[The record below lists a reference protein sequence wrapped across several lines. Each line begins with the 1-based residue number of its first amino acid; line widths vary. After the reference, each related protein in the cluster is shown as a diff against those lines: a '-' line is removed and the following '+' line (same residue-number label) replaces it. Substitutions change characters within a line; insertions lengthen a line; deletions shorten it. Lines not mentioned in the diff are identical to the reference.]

1 MDRFLGAR
9 QGDMLSSPFQCDE
22 CWFWNLRG
30 QQSNKINST
39 DGMLLRLIRRA
50 NLDMMWS
57 RESST
62 VIATYRDLKTSAR
75 LQLDLGLLPV
85 GADQGPWP
93 VGDFT
98 GMAIAITMLR
108 KSLDSGRNNNMYQQ
122 FDSVRKLR
130 SAARNTHLNSVIGA
144 AATHAFMGERG
155 KIFRLTSDPTYSQF
169 FTKFIHGCEKRM
181 GRYVKQDQALSVE
194 ILLEILH
201 AYEVELKCKT
211 TSKTRRRVIIM
222 SGSSLVIGYCGGL
235 RGGEITLAE
244 ATSTCQLINEGTDK
258 ATSPHVVVCLMGRFK
273 GETGE
278 RNVLLPFASVT
289 TSGIKIRW
297 WIEQLVQVLV
307 LEGRSEGN
315 PGPAF
320 CDKEGFVLP
329 ARVFNTA
336 FHASLENVQVQRPDL
351 IPAWIKVIE
360 IYHYYRSLRR
370 GAVLRAKQLD
380 YDQSV
385 IDTNNRWR
393 QMQGTRGKASLPMG
407 QLYLDIILSLNTHTR
422 FSESL

>member
-30 QQSNKINST
+30 QQSNKINPT

-370 GAVLRAKQLD
+370 GAVL
-380 YDQSV
+380 
-385 IDTNNRWR
+385 
-393 QMQGTRGKASLPMG
+393 
-407 QLYLDIILSLNTHTR
+407 
-422 FSESL
+422 

>member
-1 MDRFLGAR
+1 
-9 QGDMLSSPFQCDE
+9 
-22 CWFWNLRG
+22 
-30 QQSNKINST
+30 
-39 DGMLLRLIRRA
+39 
-50 NLDMMWS
+50 
-57 RESST
+57 
-62 VIATYRDLKTSAR
+62 
-75 LQLDLGLLPV
+75 
-85 GADQGPWP
+85 
-93 VGDFT
+93 
-98 GMAIAITMLR
+98 
-108 KSLDSGRNNNMYQQ
+108 
-122 FDSVRKLR
+122 
-130 SAARNTHLNSVIGA
+130 
-144 AATHAFMGERG
+144 
-155 KIFRLTSDPTYSQF
+155 
-169 FTKFIHGCEKRM
+169 
-181 GRYVKQDQALSVE
+181 
-194 ILLEILH
+194 
-201 AYEVELKCKT
+201 
-211 TSKTRRRVIIM
+211 M
-222 SGSSLVIGYCGGL
+222 SGSSLVIGFCGGL

-258 ATSPHVVVCLMGRFK
+258 ATVPHVVVCLMGRFK
-273 GETGE
+273 SETGE

-370 GAVLRAKQLD
+370 GAVLRAKQLN

-393 QMQGTRGKASLPMG
+393 RMQGTRGKASLPMG